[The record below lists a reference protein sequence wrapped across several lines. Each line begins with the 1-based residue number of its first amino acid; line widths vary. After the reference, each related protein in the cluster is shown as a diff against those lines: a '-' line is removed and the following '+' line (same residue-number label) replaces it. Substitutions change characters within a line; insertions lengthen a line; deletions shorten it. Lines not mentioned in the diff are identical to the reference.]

1 MSALPTS
8 HQIKIGMTVLIESK
22 QDQGTGKLTEGIV
35 AEKLTG
41 GESHPYGIMVRL
53 ENGTIGR
60 VKEIV
65 GESSSESKQDWDED
79 EYQKYLDEVSS
90 YRRQTTPQFETEP
103 VQIATKIILKSEVP
117 KSEDK
122 FNEFKKTFQI
132 DSKSILKEKEFRLAG
147 KMEAADGI
155 KKNQRKNEHDIKKE
169 ISIAL
174 SAFGNTMGGKL
185 FIGVN
190 DEGNIVGLDDDLK
203 KCGDSFDQ
211 FTREVQKSI
220 DDFTRDS
227 VFANEII
234 ISIGE
239 DNSFLQLEAHPFRQN
254 PIYLHDD
261 NLEEFYIRGFGTS
274 KKLSTIN
281 TVNYIQKNFN

>member
-1 MSALPTS
+1 MFELPTKS
-8 HQIKIGMTVLIESK
+8 QIKIGMTVLIESK
-22 QDQGTGKLTEGIV
+22 YDQGTGKLTEGIV
-35 AEKLTG
+35 AEKLTL

-53 ENGTIGR
+53 DDGTKGR
-60 VKEIV
+60 VKELP
-65 GESSSESKQDWDED
+65 GESLDETNQDWNES
-79 EYQKYLDEVSS
+79 EYQKYLDEIFN
-90 YRRQTTPQFETEP
+90 YRYQTTPQFKIEP
-103 VQIATKIILKSEVP
+103 IQTATKIISKSEVP
-117 KSEDK
+117 KSEDN

-132 DSKSILKEKEFRLAG
+132 DSKEKEFRLEGNTA
-147 KMEAADGI
+147 AADGR
-155 KKNQRKNEHDIKKE
+155 KKDQKKNEHDIKKE

-185 FIGVN
+185 FIGI
-190 DEGNIVGLDDDLK
+190 DDDGNVVGLDDDLK
-203 KCGDSFDQ
+203 KCDDSFDK

-220 DDFTRDS
+220 DDFTKDS
-227 VFANEII
+227 VFTNEII

-239 DNSFLQLEAHPFRQN
+239 DHSFLQLEAPLFTQN

-261 NLEEFYIRGFGTS
+261 NQEEFYIRGFGTS

>member
-1 MSALPTS
+1 MSNLPTRN
-8 HQIKIGMTVLIESK
+8 QIKINMNILVELKEH
-22 QDQGTGKLTEGIV
+22 QGTGNFTEGIV
-35 AEKLTG
+35 AEILTSG
-41 GESHPYGIMVRL
+41 NSHPYGIMVRL
-53 ENGTIGR
+53 DDGAIGR

-65 GESSSESKQDWDED
+65 GESSGELNWDED

-103 VQIATKIILKSEVP
+103 VQIATQIILKSEVP

-185 FIGVN
+185 FIGV
-190 DEGNIVGLDDDLK
+190 DDDGNVVGLDDDLK